1 MKNCFTTKLKY
12 ISNIY
17 IPILLIEVLGTA
29 REERKGEKIMFC
41 PIIKEECKKTECMC
55 FKKKRTRNVQ
65 TAGNNQPV
73 IGECSLINAIN
84 EVENITNAINKLE
97 TTIRNTES
105 C

>member
-1 MKNCFTTKLKY
+1 
-12 ISNIY
+12 
-17 IPILLIEVLGTA
+17 
-29 REERKGEKIMFC
+29 MFC

-55 FKKKRTRNVQ
+55 FKKKRTRNIQ
-65 TAGNNQPV
+65 TTGNNQPV

-97 TTIRNTES
+97 TTIRNTEF